1 MDVYGVEAACQPVP
15 CAAPVGLCLRIAEER
30 DKEEDTK
37 EAGTAVPSSSALLQ
51 RVLLDV

>member
-37 EAGTAVPSSSALLQ
+37 EAGTAVP
-51 RVLLDV
+51 